1 MLRFGWLPIEGVEI
15 TNWAARLPQN
25 TFGWRWLLVEE
36 FWTPP
41 SPDTQSE
48 IWQSSWCKMEKSYDF
63 YPTKKEQKFSKNG
76 QNFCKR
82 RRKYIKI
89 REHFEW
95 NLFSFVC
102 SFLWILFNEN
112 FVGNPISPIW
122 LVLWWISIF
131 DTIYHLYWGHKGNK
145 NQQSS

>member
-76 QNFCKR
+76 QNFCKSTS
-82 RRKYIKI
+82 KFANILNEI
-89 REHFEW
+89 C
-95 NLFSFVC
+95 LVSFVHFCEFC
-102 SFLWILFNEN
+102 STKISLETLYFSYLTGAVMNKYFWYN
-112 FVGNPISPIW
+112 ISP
-122 LVLWWISIF
+122 LLRP
-131 DTIYHLYWGHKGNK
+131 
-145 NQQSS
+145 